1 MERLGGVIITN
12 DAAARAKEAKE
23 QSRGA
28 GPAVGTEKG
37 ETDKNGETDAEA
49 ATAPTDKEERPFPTE
64 EEIAKTIVE
73 EPAVEASHAP
83 PPTTATVSTPTGDIT
98 VVLNKYHPS
107 NKKDATPAG
116 STSAVRSALSAPVAT
131 AGRSSSMTASA
142 SPFAPNL
149 AREKSVTE
157 GLPVKVDV
165 GSKPAGAGEQVGVV
179 KKVGSV
185 GTDANAKTSEA
196 DLSSLVAHCVRHAKK
211 ATVMSVDG
219 RVDGD
224 ELPEGIKDVL
234 LRLTRETFSEHTMLV
249 TIERV
254 RKVGGTVGSEVRHNS
269 QMMVVSKLLNEE
281 AQSAAREDASHD
293 ERLETGSVSHNCFSR
308 NLLLLHMCKSWKDF
322 ERDGKRKAEEDAR
335 RSREGVENSLIPNLN
350 ARRNLNLI

>member
-37 ETDKNGETDAEA
+37 ETDKKGETDAEA

-269 QMMVVSKLLNEE
+269 QMMVVSKLLNDLATRKHRALPEKTPHTM
-281 AQSAAREDASHD
+281 SA
-293 ERLETGSVSHNCFSR
+293 
-308 NLLLLHMCKSWKDF
+308 
-322 ERDGKRKAEEDAR
+322 
-335 RSREGVENSLIPNLN
+335 
-350 ARRNLNLI
+350 

>member
-1 MERLGGVIITN
+1 
-12 DAAARAKEAKE
+12 
-23 QSRGA
+23 
-28 GPAVGTEKG
+28 
-37 ETDKNGETDAEA
+37 
-49 ATAPTDKEERPFPTE
+49 
-64 EEIAKTIVE
+64 
-73 EPAVEASHAP
+73 
-83 PPTTATVSTPTGDIT
+83 
-98 VVLNKYHPS
+98 
-107 NKKDATPAG
+107 
-116 STSAVRSALSAPVAT
+116 
-131 AGRSSSMTASA
+131 MTASA

-165 GSKPAGAGEQVGVV
+165 GSKPAGAGDTVGVV

-269 QMMVVSKLLNEE
+269 QMMVVSKLLNDLATRKHRALPEKTPHTM
-281 AQSAAREDASHD
+281 SA
-293 ERLETGSVSHNCFSR
+293 
-308 NLLLLHMCKSWKDF
+308 
-322 ERDGKRKAEEDAR
+322 
-335 RSREGVENSLIPNLN
+335 
-350 ARRNLNLI
+350 